1 MIRSRSACGKRAWRW
16 CLHVRHDPFRPQ
28 TIGQP
33 AAGPHELRRERARAD
48 AHQEAF
54 RHRPRLLDG
63 VIAHVGLHLRVHP
76 LGGPPERQLAQ
87 RDQIALAEEVV
98 DRFLGLLRDVDLAFF
113 EALEEIIRRQVD
125 QLDLVGA
132 LEHRIGHRLADD
144 HAGDLRDE
152 IVQALDVLDVQ
163 RRVDRDAG
171 VQQLEDV
178 LPPLGVARARGIG
191 VRQLIDQ
198 DHGGAAGQRRIEVEL
213 LRAWSRHRA

>member
-1 MIRSRSACGKRAWRW
+1 M
-16 CLHVRHDPFRPQ
+16 
-28 TIGQP
+28 
-33 AAGPHELRRERARAD
+33 
-48 AHQEAF
+48 
-54 RHRPRLLDG
+54 
-63 VIAHVGLHLRVHP
+63 IAHVGLHLRVHP
-76 LGGPPERQLAQ
+76 LGGPSERQLAQ

-98 DRFLGLLRDVDLAFF
+98 DRLPGLLGDVDLAFLQ
-113 EALEEIIRRQVD
+113 ALEEIIGRQVD

-144 HAGDLRDE
+144 HPGDLRDQ

-178 LPPLGVARARGIG
+178 LPPLGVARARRVG

-198 DHGGAAGQRRIEVEL
+198 DHGRAAGQRRIQVEL
-213 LRAWSRHRA
+213 LERRPCHRA